1 MVKYAKNN
9 QTLPR
14 NGQNWSKYAKN
25 SQKLTKIIK
34 HLQTFA
40 KCKIVEYCQN
50 VNVRKLSKMH
60 QFGKIV
66 KYCQNIGNI
75 CQNVRK
81 LSKIVKNW

>member
-1 MVKYAKNN
+1 MVKYDKNN

-25 SQKLTKIIK
+25 SQKLSKIIK

-40 KCKIVEYCQN
+40 KCEYCQN
-50 VNVRKLSKMH
+50 QNVRKWSKMH

-75 CQNVRK
+75 CQNVRR